1 MRKPNS
7 TLRRLLGY
15 TTPHRLS
22 ITIALLLLIIATA
35 AELAGPFIAKR
46 AIDVHILGIEKPWRV
61 YTPDS
66 APAGTPQVEYRNR
79 IWVREEWLMRDG
91 RKSDIDSGERRQIL
105 EVNRTYYTLP
115 TVIPFE
121 GERTINSRAGRTEL
135 TITLGD
141 NQISYPVEAI
151 ASSDVKA
158 FYAPEI
164 RPLVQLVLLYIGLLL
179 IAGILQYIQA
189 LSLQSTAHRII
200 RQMRINI
207 FSHLQRLSIA
217 FFDRTPTGQII
228 SRVTNDTEAVRELF
242 VSIMA
247 IFVQNIVY
255 MIGIL
260 VALFILQPELA
271 LLCICLLPLIAV
283 IIALFRRY
291 SSRIYGEIRAR
302 LSEMNGMLNE
312 MIQGMSI
319 VQAFRREQAVQKEFA
334 TVNETYFKARFREV
348 KLDGL
353 LLRPA
358 VDVISN
364 LMLALVIWY
373 FGSQSMHNAISFGV
387 LYAYV
392 DYLSRFFE
400 PINTIM
406 ERLSTMQQS
415 LTSAERVFEVID
427 EPESVRD
434 RQNKE
439 SKDTVPRLS
448 GDVVFDNVSFAYR
461 DNHTV
466 LHNISF
472 SVQSGQTIGIVGH
485 TGSGKSSLM
494 NLLLGFYEPQQGT
507 IYIDGR
513 KMENYPLQ
521 ELRRQM
527 ALVMQDP
534 FIFTGDILFNIRL
547 HETASISDTDGRMA
561 ANAVQAASF
570 IERLPHGYKE
580 EVIERGSNFSSG
592 ERQLLSFAR
601 AMAFNPA
608 ILILDEATASIDSET
623 EARIQQG
630 LRELARGRTTFIIAH
645 RLSTIKDADLILVLH
660 QGRIVEQGTHEE
672 LLREKGR
679 YYVMYQL
686 QQGGKVKHK

>member
-1 MRKPNS
+1 MRNPNS

-22 ITIALLLLIIATA
+22 IALALLLLIVATA

-61 YTPDS
+61 YAKDT
-66 APAGTPQVEYRNR
+66 APTGTPQVEHADR
-79 IWVREEWLMRDG
+79 IWIREEWLTRNG
-91 RKSDIDSGERRQIL
+91 RTSDITGGERRQIL
-105 EVNRTYYTLP
+105 EVNRTYYALP
-115 TVIPFE
+115 TVTPFE
-121 GERTINSRAGRTEL
+121 GERTISERDGKTEL

-141 NQISYPVEAI
+141 KQVSYSAEAI
-151 ASSDVKA
+151 APADVKA

-164 RPLVQLVLLYIGLLL
+164 RPLIQLVLLYIGLLL

-200 RQMRINI
+200 RQMRVDI
-207 FSHLQRLSIA
+207 FSHLQKLSIA
-217 FFDRTPTGQII
+217 FFDRTPTGHII

-271 LLCICLLPLIAV
+271 LLCVCLLPLIAV

-312 MIQGMSI
+312 VIQGMGI
-319 VQAFRREQAVQKEFA
+319 VQAFRREQAVQKEFT
-334 TVNETYFKARFREV
+334 TVNETYFRARFREV

-373 FGSQSMHNAISFGV
+373 FSSQSMHNAISFGV

-392 DYLSRFFE
+392 DYLGRFFE

-415 LTSAERVFEVID
+415 LTSAERVFEVMD
-427 EPESVRD
+427 EPASVRD
-434 RQNKE
+434 KQD
-439 SKDTVPRLS
+439 SGSQGAVSRLS
-448 GDVVFDNVSFAYR
+448 GNVVFDNVSFAYR
-461 DNHTV
+461 DDHRV

-472 SVQSGQTIGIVGH
+472 SAQPGQTIGIVGH
-485 TGSGKSSLM
+485 TGSGKSSLI
-494 NLLLGFYEPQQGT
+494 NLLLGFYEPQRGT

-513 KMENYPLQ
+513 KMEDYPLQ

-534 FIFTGDILFNIRL
+534 FIFTGDISFNIRL
-547 HETASISDTDGRMA
+547 HETTGISDTDVQTA
-561 ANAVQAASF
+561 ANAVQAAAF
-570 IERLPHGYKE
+570 IEGLSHGYKE
-580 EVIERGSNFSSG
+580 PVIERGGNFSSG

-630 LRELARGRTTFIIAH
+630 LRELAKGRTTFIIAH

-660 QGRIVEQGTHEE
+660 QGRIVERGTHEE
-672 LLREKGR
+672 LLRAKGR

-686 QQGGKVKHK
+686 QQGGKVKNK

>member
-1 MRKPNS
+1 M
-7 TLRRLLGY
+7 
-15 TTPHRLS
+15 
-22 ITIALLLLIIATA
+22 
-35 AELAGPFIAKR
+35 
-46 AIDVHILGIEKPWRV
+46 
-61 YTPDS
+61 
-66 APAGTPQVEYRNR
+66 
-79 IWVREEWLMRDG
+79 
-91 RKSDIDSGERRQIL
+91 
-105 EVNRTYYTLP
+105 
-115 TVIPFE
+115 
-121 GERTINSRAGRTEL
+121 
-135 TITLGD
+135 
-141 NQISYPVEAI
+141 
-151 ASSDVKA
+151 
-158 FYAPEI
+158 
-164 RPLVQLVLLYIGLLL
+164 
-179 IAGILQYIQA
+179 
-189 LSLQSTAHRII
+189 QSTAHRII
-200 RQMRINI
+200 RQIRVDI
-207 FSHLQRLSIA
+207 FSHLQNLSIA
-217 FFDRTPTGQII
+217 FFDRTPTGHII

-271 LLCICLLPLIAV
+271 LLCIGLLPLIAV

-291 SSRIYGEIRAR
+291 SSRIYGEIRSR

-312 MIQGMSI
+312 MIQGMGI
-319 VQAFRREQAVQKEFA
+319 VQAFRREQVVQKEFT
-334 TVNETYFKARFREV
+334 TVNETYFRARFREV

-415 LTSAERVFEVID
+415 LTSAERVFEVMD
-427 EPESVRD
+427 EPAPVCDKQDSGSQGAV
-434 RQNKE
+434 
-439 SKDTVPRLS
+439 SRLS
-448 GDVVFDNVSFAYR
+448 GNVVFDNVSFAYR
-461 DNHTV
+461 DDHRV

-472 SVQSGQTIGIVGH
+472 SAQPGQTIGIVGH
-485 TGSGKSSLM
+485 TGSGKSSLI
-494 NLLLGFYEPQQGT
+494 NLLLGFYEPQRGT

-513 KMENYPLQ
+513 KMEDYPLQ

-534 FIFTGDILFNIRL
+534 FIFTGDISFNIRL
-547 HETASISDTDGRMA
+547 HETTGISDTDVQTA
-561 ANAVQAASF
+561 ASAVQAASF
-570 IERLPHGYKE
+570 IEGLSHGYKE
-580 EVIERGSNFSSG
+580 PVIERGGNFSSG

-630 LRELARGRTTFIIAH
+630 LRELAKGRTTFIIAH

-660 QGRIVEQGTHEE
+660 QGRIVERGTHEE
-672 LLREKGR
+672 LLRAKGR

-686 QQGGKVKHK
+686 QQGGKVKNK